1 MSKNTKVTEN
11 KKAENKKA
19 TVAKATKTPAPK
31 KVAEKK
37 PAVEKPVV
45 EKFDTKAYGQ
55 KLISEFRS
63 DTVDLVFDSD
73 FVDDKKGGPRAEA
86 MNDYKYIHVFRKG
99 TTKNCFQIYLTSK
112 IVTIVVGKNIN
123 ALMPDSDKYVKS
135 AVIKQG
141 KLSYYNYQ
149 VKHDNVVEVLT
160 ALVEAYKQNNTVAAE
175 KKAAELKAKEEAK
188 VKAKEEKA
196 KAKEEK
202 AKNKPKKEKTA

>member
-1 MSKNTKVTEN
+1 MSKNTKVT
-11 KKAENKKA
+11 ENKKA

-45 EKFDTKAYGQ
+45 EKFDNKAYGQ

-73 FVDDKKGGPRAEA
+73 FVDDKKEGPRAEA
-86 MNDYKYIHVFRKG
+86 LSEYKYIHVFRKG
-99 TTKNCFQIYLTSK
+99 TTKNCFQIYLTSNA
-112 IVTIVVGKNIN
+112 VTIVVGKNIN
-123 ALMPDSDKYVKS
+123 ALMPDSDKYVKR

-149 VKHDNVVEVLT
+149 VKHENAVEVLT
-160 ALVEAYKQNNTVAAE
+160 ALVEAYKQNNIQAAE
-175 KKAAELKAKEEAK
+175 KKATEL
-188 VKAKEEKA
+188 KAKEEKA
-196 KAKEEK
+196 KEVKEAKAKAREEK